1 MCLQRARV
9 CCNISPSRTFG
20 IERDLSFCLRSGDL
34 TIRILTGDK
43 DGGCDD
49 DAKGSRASEQE
60 EGALRPFVHHQ
71 MRLLGLAM
79 FEFIKTTYHYCKVDG
94 FY

>member
-1 MCLQRARV
+1 M

-43 DGGCDD
+43 DGGGCCD

-60 EGALRPFVHHQ
+60 GALRPFVSPSPDA
-71 MRLLGLAM
+71 LGLAM
-79 FEFIKTTYHYCKVDG
+79 FDQINMQG
-94 FY
+94 G